1 MPSSAPFVRRL
12 TPSDAPALRQLRL
25 DALRETPEAF
35 GSSYEEEHTLTL
47 DDFQAWIAPA
57 DDSAMFGVFAEGA
70 LAGIIGVA
78 RQRRLK
84 VRHKAHIWSV
94 YVAPAWRGQGLARQL
109 MQAALG
115 HAGTMRGVRTVQ
127 LSVTA
132 NNAAACRLYA
142 SLGFETYGHER
153 EALCVNG
160 VLYDEVLMALPL
172 DRAQAG
178 PSRPYPPARRLDP

>member
-1 MPSSAPFVRRL
+1 MPSRSPLVRRL

-47 DDFQAWIAPA
+47 DDFRAWIAPA
-57 DDSAMFGVFAEGA
+57 DDSAMFGAFADGA

-115 HAGTMRGVRTVQ
+115 HAGAMRGVRTVQ

-132 NNAAACRLYA
+132 NNAAARRLYA
-142 SLGFETYGHER
+142 SLGFETYGHEH

-172 DRAQAG
+172 ARAQAG
-178 PSRPYPPARRLDP
+178 PGRP

>member
-1 MPSSAPFVRRL
+1 MPSSAPLVRRL

-115 HAGTMRGVRTVQ
+115 HAGIMRGVRTVQ
-127 LSVTA
+127 LSVTGSGRRGSPIGTTA
-132 NNAAACRLYA
+132 CAKPMATCSTRATSPCGLMLRMVAAWA
-142 SLGFETYGHER
+142 
-153 EALCVNG
+153 
-160 VLYDEVLMALPL
+160 
-172 DRAQAG
+172 
-178 PSRPYPPARRLDP
+178 PPAHRASSRHAVRHGRSAG